1 MNVCCVSHV
10 FSASSQH
17 GFLTRVHSHLRQVR
31 PLCEVPGWGPC
42 SVTLGSKV
50 PQYPLGV
57 SAGPT
62 APDPHRLCPSAHTHV
77 HMQTQACTPRGPQGQ
92 DVCPSHVRTPS
103 AHRCAPACPWRLGSC
118 AQRPSCPL
126 PLAGWRVLAP
136 PGLAHWS
143 PSKPVLYSWDQASF
157 CQVIGSLSSEKGL
170 EEVISK

>member
-17 GFLTRVHSHLRQVR
+17 GFLTWVHSRLRQVR

-62 APDPHRLCPSAHTHV
+62 A
-77 HMQTQACTPRGPQGQ
+77 
-92 DVCPSHVRTPS
+92 
-103 AHRCAPACPWRLGSC
+103 LGSP
-118 AQRPSCPL
+118 QTL
-126 PLAGWRVLAP
+126 
-136 PGLAHWS
+136 
-143 PSKPVLYSWDQASF
+143 
-157 CQVIGSLSSEKGL
+157 SLSSHACAHADTGMHTTWSPGPRRVSVSCEDSQCPPVCSRLPVAARKLRTAPQLSPPFGQVEGSGPAWSSPL
-170 EEVISK
+170 VTLKACVVLIGPGFFLPSHRFLIIREGVRRGHF